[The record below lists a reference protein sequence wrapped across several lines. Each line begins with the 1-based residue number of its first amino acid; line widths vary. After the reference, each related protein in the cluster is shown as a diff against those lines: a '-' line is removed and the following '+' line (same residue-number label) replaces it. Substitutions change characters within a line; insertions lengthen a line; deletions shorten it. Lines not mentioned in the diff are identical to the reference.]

1 MGNFSGLT
9 QGGLNFLQQL
19 SQNNNREWFS
29 ENRAVYDREII
40 APLRELVDDLAADML
55 AIDDRFEVRPAVT
68 KTISRIHRDTR
79 FSLDKSPYRSNVWI
93 VFKRPRKVWTDS
105 PVFFFEFASDNWRF
119 GMGYYSASRETMN
132 RLREHIADNPRSFLQ
147 MAGKI
152 RKHFDLE
159 GESYKRPLVKGQ
171 APELAEWVNRKTFAL
186 IDQRYDMAPLFSGQ
200 LPGLLRD
207 GFQRLEP
214 LYQLLVQLENQ
225 R

>member
-1 MGNFSGLT
+1 MGNFRGLT

-19 SQNNNREWFS
+19 SHNNNKEWFS
-29 ENRAVYDREII
+29 ENREVYDRQII
-40 APLRELVDDLAADML
+40 APLRDLVDDLAADML
-55 AIDDRFEVRPAVT
+55 AIDDQFEVRPSVT

-152 RKHFDLE
+152 RKYFDLE
-159 GESYKRPLVKGQ
+159 GESYKRPLVKNQ
-171 APELAEWVNRKTFAL
+171 APELAEWANRKTFAL
-186 IDQRYDMAPLFSGQ
+186 IDQRYDMAPLFSDQ

-214 LYQLLVQLENQ
+214 LYQLLVQLES